1 MQENNCAWA
10 CNCNCLREHLKVKE
24 GHLPLRTHPV
34 IVVVEVLAVLYK
46 DLNVSDEFSPEVW
59 LKGHQFILHLCAT
72 GKQFFPGV
80 PKCVHFV
87 CFLFGNQQSI
97 FM

>member
-1 MQENNCAWA
+1 MD
-10 CNCNCLREHLKVKE
+10 RVY
-24 GHLPLRTHPV
+24 LPLRTHPV
-34 IVVVEVLAVLYK
+34 IVLVEVLAVLYK

-72 GKQFFPGV
+72 GKQFLPGV